1 VAMVDAWARVVL
13 GAAVGEAWA
22 AVGDARARVAAEE
35 PRVVA
40 EDLDGGLS
48 PPSLSLTTH
57 AGAK

>member
-1 VAMVDAWARVVL
+1 MLGARVVL